1 MSNYHPSYRFLPK
14 TGHSYVKFPT
24 PEENPNVKIPTQGKA
39 RRVNF
44 PWVARPP
51 TLGLSIDR
59 CIMTIILIKIIS
71 FDLDQCQRYLG
82 EKTVKP
88 SWPAPN
94 LLLICTRKD
103 WQFEIPTKQTR
114 VITSVTWTAV
124 TVLRQEQELPIL
136 RYLVGIR
143 SRGEAWVSRAQRCE
157 DWAEWE
163 SLSVIPIPCTLEY
176 FLRKLI
182 PQ

>member
-1 MSNYHPSYRFLPK
+1 MLSPRVGGGDPGEFDIFTRARDKFPTPGHLENVKFPPLGTACCPK
-14 TGHSYVKFPT
+14 TGRSYVKFLT
-24 PEENPNVKIPTQGKA
+24 PGRNPNVKIPTQGKA

-51 TLGLSIDR
+51 TLGLNIDR

-103 WQFEIPTKQTR
+103 
-114 VITSVTWTAV
+114 
-124 TVLRQEQELPIL
+124 
-136 RYLVGIR
+136 
-143 SRGEAWVSRAQRCE
+143 
-157 DWAEWE
+157 
-163 SLSVIPIPCTLEY
+163 
-176 FLRKLI
+176 
-182 PQ
+182 